1 MARINP
7 TGNGVRNGVRE
18 RVPNLTQS
26 GVSYR
31 RSIPG
36 QEPVQVAEPFTEFW
50 EKELVHPKLKNVPKP
65 RFRSL
70 SPFPDV
76 SERLGLPAGFFLT
89 RSRGERGGRRIGFS
103 PRTPRLR
110 VRLCIP
116 VIHGDR
122 SPSSLAPWHWPRGT
136 GRGVLA
142 AGYWPRGTGRRECV
156 PWIVASLC
164 HVRRSGAFGKIAL
177 PRRCL
182 GEVGFVAGTLDV
194 ARSIS
199 SS

>member
-1 MARINP
+1 MTLAVTLAGLHMARINP

-76 SERLGLPAGFFLT
+76 SERLGLPAGFF
-89 RSRGERGGRRIGFS
+89 SRG
-103 PRTPRLR
+103 
-110 VRLCIP
+110 
-116 VIHGDR
+116 
-122 SPSSLAPWHWPRGT
+122 
-136 GRGVLA
+136 A
-142 AGYWPRGTGRRECV
+142 AES
-156 PWIVASLC
+156 A
-164 HVRRSGAFGKIAL
+164 
-177 PRRCL
+177 
-182 GEVGFVAGTLDV
+182 EVGGLVSLRELCFSA
-194 ARSIS
+194 
-199 SS
+199 